1 MTSSPPIFSFFFFFF
16 LLLNLLRLFV
26 KQTSVETK
34 QRIVVG
40 TVLCLLVF
48 SSCLHCLSDALLP
61 SAMSLTSTTLGSK
74 SKRSWSTAVAPLANH
89 VRFTLTLTSHG
100 ITNQRPVLVSLGS
113 RRITVTRYKQ
123 KQKIELTHSIS
134 LCWGRVGD
142 HPNPLLRVVLV
153 LYRFLSHSRK

>member
-1 MTSSPPIFSFFFFFF
+1 MATVKSSKADVSSKIVLHDQLSSNFFFFFLFF

-100 ITNQRPVLVSLGS
+100 ITNQRPVLVSLSS

-123 KQKIELTHSIS
+123 KQKIELTSPYAEVG
-134 LCWGRVGD
+134 WGVT
-142 HPNPLLRVVLV
+142 LT
-153 LYRFLSHSRK
+153 LS

>member
-1 MTSSPPIFSFFFFFF
+1 MATVKSSKADVSSKIVLHDQLSSNFFVFFLFF

-100 ITNQRPVLVSLGS
+100 ITNQRPVLVSLSS

-123 KQKIELTHSIS
+123 KQKIELTSPYAEVG
-134 LCWGRVGD
+134 WGVT
-142 HPNPLLRVVLV
+142 LT
-153 LYRFLSHSRK
+153 LS

>member
-1 MTSSPPIFSFFFFFF
+1 MS
-16 LLLNLLRLFV
+16 
-26 KQTSVETK
+26 
-34 QRIVVG
+34 
-40 TVLCLLVF
+40 TVRECAD
-48 SSCLHCLSDALLP
+48 SCLHCLSDALLP

-113 RRITVTRYKQ
+113 RGITVTRYKQ

-134 LCWGRVGD
+134 LCWGGGG

-153 LYRFLSHSRK
+153 LYRFLSHSRKQSPTNKLNYPRYCEKLEGLLTFFFI